1 MITGSRGCPK
11 PHAVET
17 NLLGEKATSLRR
29 PCVPSLPHPGGG
41 MSVLNFQNR
50 QRGQRSS
57 PASGYGSPRDEA
69 PSGGGGGGYE
79 SPYGRTRMQRGTSIR
94 YDPVNSRLGL
104 RGHSQGGTYD
114 GSSLLDN
121 LRDG

>member
-1 MITGSRGCPK
+1 
-11 PHAVET
+11 
-17 NLLGEKATSLRR
+17 
-29 PCVPSLPHPGGG
+29 

-50 QRGQRSS
+50 QRVQRSS
-57 PASGYGSPRDEA
+57 PASGYGSPRDEP
-69 PSGGGGGGYE
+69 PSGGGYE
-79 SPYGRTRMQRGTSIR
+79 SSYGRTRMQRGTSIR

-104 RGHSQGGTYD
+104 GGHTQGGAYD